1 MYSYF
6 EEVWGI
12 RNRHMVKDLPHPYV
26 FTLLPR
32 KAKDRPHP
40 RYEENGNSDDG
51 NTWFPGS
58 PPLSYFPIP
67 IADPKRPWG
76 SGACEQCGDKC
87 AGHYLCPEEHHD
99 FYQTHGR
106 QGMKIKPPPSH
117 CWHWSEETL
126 EEGLQSIWWR
136 KTSTCK
142 GNTLNWR
149 KCWNVATTPLGCV
162 HQKKI
167 IKVTPKG
174 VPRKYRSFVGNDV
187 FCFCGQGDYG
197 EMIAC
202 DSPICP
208 VEWFHLDCLGLS
220 CAPEG
225 EWFWQTMSF

>member
-1 MYSYF
+1 MIQNVLGGRGLWT
-6 EEVWGI
+6 VWRQMRGSLSLS
-12 RNRHMVKDLPHPYV
+12 RRASR
-26 FTLLPR
+26 LLP
-32 KAKDRPHP
+32 
-40 RYEENGNSDDG
+40 
-51 NTWFPGS
+51 
-58 PPLSYFPIP
+58 
-67 IADPKRPWG
+67 DPWKTRV
-76 SGACEQCGDKC
+76 
-87 AGHYLCPEEHHD
+87 
-99 FYQTHGR
+99 
-106 QGMKIKPPPSH
+106 KIKPPPSH
-117 CWHWSEETL
+117 CWHWWEETL

-162 HQKKI
+162 HQMKI